1 MRLFTYELSSGS
13 LNIVSSD
20 GVTQISVQ
28 ANPSSSGTIEGNFP
42 FKELSSSAITLEGGE
57 SFTIQTPTNSPLDG
71 VTITHLSGTI
81 DILIGF

>member
-1 MRLFTYELSSGS
+1 MRLFTYELSSGALS
-13 LNIVSSD
+13 ISSAD

-28 ANPSSSGTIEGNFP
+28 ANPSSSGTIQGNFSFQGLP
-42 FKELSSSAITLEGGE
+42 SNAITLEGGE

-71 VTITHLSGTI
+71 VTITHVSGTI

>member
-13 LNIVSSD
+13 LSISSID

-28 ANPSSSGTIEGNFP
+28 ANPSSSGTIEGNFSFQGIP
-42 FKELSSSAITLEGGE
+42 SNAITLEGGE

-71 VTITHLSGTI
+71 VTITHVSGTI

>member
-1 MRLFTYELSSGS
+1 MRLFTYELTSGS
-13 LNIVSSD
+13 LSISSID

-28 ANPSSSGTIEGNFP
+28 ANPSSSGTIQGNFS
-42 FKELSSSAITLEGGE
+42 FQGISSNAITLEGGE

-71 VTITHLSGTI
+71 VTITHVSGTI

>member
-13 LNIVSSD
+13 LSIASSD

-42 FKELSSSAITLEGGE
+42 FKGLSSNAITLEGGE